1 MYIYHMFVCGH
12 NEYSRRSVRLGI
24 RYLFSLFHSFWA
36 QPNDKHVPKAV
47 PESCIPDYASIIVL
61 FGSLFYGNLALYQL

>member
-1 MYIYHMFVCGH
+1 MNIRDVQFGFVYDICFP
-12 NEYSRRSVRLGI
+12 YFIL
-24 RYLFSLFHSFWA
+24 FWA

-61 FGSLFYGNLALYQL
+61 FGSLVYGNLALYQL